1 MAKRNMVGVIGLGR
15 MGGPVAHRFI
25 QSDFPLMVW
34 DIVPARREPFENTD
48 RVCVA
53 PPAEMARKCGILFFV
68 VPSSVEIA
76 DCLKGKYG
84 VLQNAR
90 KGLLIC
96 DLTTSDP
103 VETRKLARRAA
114 KVGIDYLDAG
124 MSGGP
129 AGILAGKLTLM
140 IGGDAKVLGKTR
152 PFLAPFVENIFHLGP
167 LGSGHA
173 MKLIHNM
180 VLHTIFLA
188 TCEGA
193 RMTERMGM
201 KVSDMIDVFNVSTA
215 YSYASRHRFPNNILN
230 GSWNGQAR
238 IYNPWKDVGIAVRLA
253 NECGA
258 DVEFGE
264 RTLAILEK
272 AVSLGM
278 IEEDYTLLYRDYE
291 EILKTRTKKEA
302 KLPGSQ
308 KGEKRKR
315 KGSP

>member
-1 MAKRNMVGVIGLGR
+1 
-15 MGGPVAHRFI
+15 
-25 QSDFPLMVW
+25 MVW
-34 DIVPARREPFENTD
+34 DIVPACLEPFEKKDNIRIAT
-48 RVCVA
+48 
-53 PPAEMARKCGILFFV
+53 PGEMARECSVLFFV
-68 VPSSVEIA
+68 VPSSKEIA
-76 DCLKGKYG
+76 DCLKGKDG

-90 KGLLIC
+90 KGLIIC

-114 KVGIDYLDAG
+114 QKGVQYLDAG

-140 IGGDAKVLGKTR
+140 VGGDAKVLRRAK
-152 PFLAPFVENIFHLGP
+152 PYLALFAENVFHLGS
-167 LGSGHA
+167 LGSGQA

-201 KVSDMIDVFNVSTA
+201 NVADMIDVFNVSTA
-215 YSYASRHRFPNNILN
+215 FSYASRHRFPNNILN
-230 GSWNGQAR
+230 GSWNAQAR

-253 NECGA
+253 HECGA

-264 RTLAILEK
+264 RTFSFLEK
-272 AVSLGM
+272 AVARGM
-278 IEEDYTLLYRDYE
+278 IEEDYSLLYRDFE
-291 EILKTRTKKEA
+291 EIHKTRVKK
-302 KLPGSQ
+302 KKGPSGSQ
-308 KGEKRKR
+308 KGGK
-315 KGSP
+315 

>member
-1 MAKRNMVGVIGLGR
+1 MAKHGTVGVIGIGR
-15 MGGPVAHRFI
+15 MGGPVAQRLAK
-25 QSDFPLMVW
+25 SPFPVMVW
-34 DIVPARREPFENTD
+34 DIDPACLEPFENCQN
-48 RVCVA
+48 VQIA
-53 PPAEMARKCGILFFV
+53 PPAQMARRCALIFFV

-76 DCLKGKYG
+76 ACLKGKEG
-84 VLQNAR
+84 VLQHAR
-90 KGLLIC
+90 RGLILC

-103 VETRKLARRAA
+103 VETRKNARRAEKA
-114 KVGIDYLDAG
+114 GVRYIDCG

-140 IGGDAKVLGKTR
+140 AGGDAKVLKR
-152 PFLAPFVENIFHLGP
+152 ARSYFASFVENVFHLGP

-238 IYNPWKDVGIAVRLA
+238 IYNPLKDVGIAVRLGR
-253 NECGA
+253 ECGA
-258 DVEFGE
+258 DVGFGE
-264 RTLAILEK
+264 KTLAFLEK
-272 AVSLGM
+272 AVSRGM
-278 IEEDYTLLYRDYE
+278 IEKDYTLLYRDYE
-291 EILKTRTKKEA
+291 EILGTLPKKGRQRT
-302 KLPGSQ
+302 L
-308 KGEKRKR
+308 
-315 KGSP
+315 